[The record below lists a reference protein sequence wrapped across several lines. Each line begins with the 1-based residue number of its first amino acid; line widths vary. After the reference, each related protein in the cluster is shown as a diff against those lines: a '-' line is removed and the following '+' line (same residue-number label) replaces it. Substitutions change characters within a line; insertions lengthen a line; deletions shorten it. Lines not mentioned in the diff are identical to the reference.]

1 MRKKHRRENKAL
13 KLLIWIA
20 AATAGVIVIA
30 LFAMLT
36 SREPQQEH
44 KNTDKKQQAEPR
56 VVEVPEQA
64 TEGSIR
70 VFDYDGCCIYAY
82 YGKIEIRN
90 DGRDGKEIDIVC
102 AGYLEGYEWQNMSN
116 VYIRSQNR
124 EKLYQLGGNY
134 ATLEYVEYMKKG
146 AEERHTIRIGNGCT
160 EEIAEYESKER
171 CIEVLDEI
179 EKVCSSYLYAAGSM
193 GLIRGSTPTP
203 PMATDIPRVYQMP
216 ER

>member
-44 KNTDKKQQAEPR
+44 KNTDKKQQAEPL

-70 VFDYDGCCIYAY
+70 VFDYDGCCIYANS
-82 YGKIEIRN
+82 GKIEIRN

-102 AGYLEGYEWQNMSN
+102 AGYLEGYEEHKEPDETGE
-116 VYIRSQNR
+116 R
-124 EKLYQLGGNY
+124 K
-134 ATLEYVEYMKKG
+134 
-146 AEERHTIRIGNGCT
+146 AEHE
-160 EEIAEYESKER
+160 
-171 CIEVLDEI
+171 
-179 EKVCSSYLYAAGSM
+179 
-193 GLIRGSTPTP
+193 
-203 PMATDIPRVYQMP
+203 
-216 ER
+216 